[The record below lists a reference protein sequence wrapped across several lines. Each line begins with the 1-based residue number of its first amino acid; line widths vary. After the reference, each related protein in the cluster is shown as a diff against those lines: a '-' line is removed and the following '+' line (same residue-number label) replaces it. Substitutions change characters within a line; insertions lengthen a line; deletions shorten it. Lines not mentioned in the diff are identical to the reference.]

1 MPPRIDTGDM
11 WRAVIG
17 AIIVQL
23 AMALMGKRYL
33 DVGPDHA
40 PTAILMAYL
49 VLPSLAAI
57 IWVWFATVWQERD
70 GWSRLGFA
78 PIERRWLLR
87 SIVLGLFSVPA
98 TMLITVLTQPIFG
111 TAEGPALPLSNTEAW
126 GQPTYLLAMIMGVVL
141 LAPLMEEMVFRG
153 LLFGWL
159 RHRFGIWNAA
169 ALAAVGHALLHFDL
183 GAMPGLFALFFFL
196 AWIYQYSGSLW
207 VPVIIHAIHNFAV
220 LQMP

>member
-1 MPPRIDTGDM
+1 MRL
-11 WRAVIG
+11 AVVG
-17 AIIVQL
+17 AIVIQVGV
-23 AMALMGKRYL
+23 ALMSRRVL
-33 DVGPDHA
+33 GPMEQIGPA
-40 PTAILMAYL
+40 ELML
-49 VLPSLAAI
+49 GFVMLPSLAAI
-57 IWVWFATVWQERD
+57 IWIWFATVWREAH
-70 GWSRLGFA
+70 GWAGLGFSWTS
-78 PIERRWLLR
+78 RQWLLR
-87 SIVLGLFSVPA
+87 AVGLGVLSVPA
-98 TMLITVLTQPIFG
+98 TMLITALTRPLLG
-111 TAEGPALPLSNTEAW
+111 PATGPALPLSNTEAW

-196 AWIYQYSGSLW
+196 AWIYQYNGSLW